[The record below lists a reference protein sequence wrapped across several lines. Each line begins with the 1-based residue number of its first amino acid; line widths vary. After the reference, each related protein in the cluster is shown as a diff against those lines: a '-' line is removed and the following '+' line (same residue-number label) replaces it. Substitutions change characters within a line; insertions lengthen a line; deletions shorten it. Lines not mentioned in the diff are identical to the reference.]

1 MMAASLGQKSSS
13 MHYVFQLAHP
23 ETHEA
28 YFIFSGDSLRKRLND
43 LSGETNHPVYY
54 WLRSLRAQGL
64 EPEATTLAE
73 VASREEAG
81 RAKRDWIQRRKPLL
95 NGKERTLPPH
105 IKRELEKWKRMY
117 PPPSFLA
124 YEQEERLRSQQE
136 IQYLMTALGLTERE
150 AEAYHSSISG
160 VPHLDDILQTIRF
173 TEQVLKHTPRFTD
186 GELARLVLTF
196 YGFYEERGG
205 KEDVTSNQHEGS
217 FFPGS

>member
-23 ETHEA
+23 ETHEV
-28 YFIFSGDSLRKRLND
+28 YFIFSGYSLRKRLND

-54 WLRSLRAQGL
+54 WLRSLKAQGL
-64 EPEATTLAE
+64 EPVATTLAE
-73 VASREEAG
+73 VASKEEAG

-95 NGKERTLPPH
+95 NGKERTLPVH
-105 IKRELEKWKRMY
+105 IKRELEEWKRMY
-117 PPPSFLA
+117 PPSSFLA

-136 IQYLMTALGLTERE
+136 IQHLMTTLGLTEQE
-150 AEAYHSSISG
+150 AEAYHSYISG

-173 TEQVLKHTPRFTD
+173 TEKVLEHTPRFTD

-196 YGFYEERGG
+196 YGFYKEEQGE
-205 KEDVTSNQHEGS
+205 KEDVTSNQN
-217 FFPGS
+217 

>member
-1 MMAASLGQKSSS
+1 MEVASLGQKSSS

-23 ETHEA
+23 ETHEP
-28 YFIFSGDSLRKRLND
+28 YFIFSGYSLRKRLND

-54 WLRSLRAQGL
+54 WLRSLKAQGL

-73 VASREEAG
+73 VASKEEAG

-105 IKRELEKWKRMY
+105 IKRELAEWKRMY

-124 YEQEERLRSQQE
+124 YEQEERVRSQLE
-136 IQYLMTALGLTERE
+136 IQHLVTMLGLTERE
-150 AEAYHSSISG
+150 AEAYHSYLSG

-173 TEQVLKHTPRFTD
+173 TEQVLAHTPRFTD

-196 YGFYEERGG
+196 YGFYEGRGG
-205 KEDVTSNQHEGS
+205 TEDVPSNQNEGS